1 MKHLVK
7 FSLCYDCTD
16 SIVKLLVRNCKNTL
30 RILDVEMSKQVGC
43 GWLTAGHVIAML
55 ASDWS
60 R

>member
-43 GWLTAGHVIAML
+43 GWLTRVT
-55 ASDWS
+55 
-60 R
+60 